1 MATVDATPQVGV
13 ARSLTW
19 LEVAKAAGAI
29 AVRHPRANLV
39 YGIPRGG
46 LPVAGFTGLTMICP
60 PCHETLTPDYL
71 ASMYGT
77 EELLVVDDLAD
88 SGKTLAPFVAA
99 GFRTDALFRKPHT
112 PPHIAPNA
120 EEVTGWV
127 KFPWENEAGPED
139 AVVRL
144 LEWVGEDPNREGLA
158 DTPARVVK
166 AFREM
171 TSGLSVCPSSVLGTV
186 FNETSDNMVV
196 VKGIR
201 FSSLCEHHLLP
212 FIGTAAVGYV
222 PDGRVIG
229 LSKIPRLVE
238 VFARRPQVQ
247 ERMTNQIAQALMTH
261 LAPRGVGVVVRAHH
275 SCMGCRGVRQ
285 PDAEMVTS
293 CILGCMKKDAAARS
307 ELLRFV

>member
-1 MATVDATPQVGV
+1 MASVNAIAQVGV

-19 LEVAKAAGAI
+19 FEVAKASQFI
-29 AVRHPRANLV
+29 AVRNPWAKLV

-46 LPVAGFTGLTMICP
+46 LPIAGFTGMTMICP
-60 PCHETLTPDYL
+60 QITDVPTPDYL

-77 EELLVVDDLAD
+77 DELLIVDDLAD
-88 SGKTLAPFVAA
+88 SGRTLAPFVDA
-99 GFRTDALFRKPHT
+99 GFRVDALFRKSHT
-112 PPHIAPNA
+112 PSRIAPNA
-120 EEVTGWV
+120 EEVAGWV
-127 KFPWENEAGPED
+127 TFPWESGAGPED

-144 LEWVGEDPNREGLA
+144 LEWIGEDPTREGLV

-247 ERMTNQIAQALMTH
+247 ERMTNQIAQALMDY

-293 CILGCMKKDAAARS
+293 CILGCMKDDPAARS